1 MATYRK
7 TYLCI
12 CEGQQERM
20 YFDHLAKLIKDF
32 PKKVVKFNT
41 FIDSPH
47 RLEKRYEEYDSAAI
61 FDYDFNETEFYRNI
75 EICNQLNKKL
85 KPTKRNSGRHRVPSH
100 AVR

>member
-32 PKKVVKFNT
+32 PKKVVKFKNDQLLLDDLNYVLRKT
-41 FIDSPH
+41 HKNWEAALKDNKPVNSVYYYKINFTTDV
-47 RLEKRYEEYDSAAI
+47 YDH
-61 FDYDFNETEFYRNI
+61 D
-75 EICNQLNKKL
+75 
-85 KPTKRNSGRHRVPSH
+85 
-100 AVR
+100 

>member
-41 FIDSPH
+41 CTENSP
-47 RLEKRYEEYDSAAI
+47 SS
-61 FDYDFNETEFYRNI
+61 
-75 EICNQLNKKL
+75 KL
-85 KPTKRNSGRHRVPSH
+85 PFSY
-100 AVR
+100 